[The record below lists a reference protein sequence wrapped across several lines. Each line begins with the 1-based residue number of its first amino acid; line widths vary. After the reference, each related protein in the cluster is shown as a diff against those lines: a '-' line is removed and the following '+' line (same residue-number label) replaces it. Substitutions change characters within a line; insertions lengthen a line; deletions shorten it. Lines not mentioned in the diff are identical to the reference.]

1 MIEGISVVLPAYNE
15 EGAVGSVVRALR
27 AALEATRVPYE
38 ILVVDDG
45 SSDATAQEARV
56 CDAHVI
62 QSPQNLG
69 YGLALRRG
77 ILPAK
82 YPYVMICDADGTYPP
97 SAVAELVELAEH
109 FDMVVAARSGRHFRG
124 RGLRAL
130 ARVGLRVFASFVVGR
145 KIPDV
150 NSGFR
155 VFRKADCLRYFGI
168 LSPGFSF
175 TTGLTLAMISD
186 ARAVAFVRVDYG
198 ARVGVSK
205 VRFVRDTLRIA
216 QVLVQAMVRHNPI
229 KLFSVITTA
238 IWLLALIAFVV
249 WVVVG
254 GVAIGLIAAAT
265 FLLGVQVFSVGLLAE
280 ALRDRRDA

>member
-1 MIEGISVVLPAYNE
+1 MIEGVSVVLPAYNE
-15 EGAVGSVVRALR
+15 EGAVGSVVRAFD
-27 AALEATRVPYE
+27 AALEAVATPYE

-45 SSDATAQEARV
+45 STDATAQEALHAKAEV
-56 CDAHVI
+56 V

-69 YGLALRRG
+69 YGLTLRRG
-77 ILPAK
+77 ILAAR

-97 SAVAELVELAEH
+97 SAVAELIELAEH
-109 FDMVVAARSGRHFRG
+109 FDMVVAARTGRHFRG

-145 KIPDV
+145 RIPDV

-155 VFRKADCLRYFGI
+155 VFRKTDCLRYFGI

-186 ARAVAFVRVDYG
+186 ARAVAFVPVDYG

-205 VRFVRDTLRIA
+205 VRLVRDTLRIA

-229 KLFSVITTA
+229 KLFTLVTA
-238 IWLLALIAFVV
+238 VV
-249 WVVVG
+249 WMLGLAAAIVWIIL
-254 GVAIGLIAAAT
+254 GVATIGLVAAAAVLT
-265 FLLGVQVFSVGLLAE
+265 GVQIFGLGLLAE
-280 ALRDRRDA
+280 AVRVRREA

>member
-1 MIEGISVVLPAYNE
+1 MIEGVSLVLPAYNE
-15 EGAVGSVVRALR
+15 EGAVGSVVRAFQV
-27 AALEATRVPYE
+27 ALEAARVPYE

-56 CDAHVI
+56 SDAYVI

-77 ILPAK
+77 ILAAK

-97 SAVAELVELAEH
+97 SAAAELTALAGD
-109 FDMVVAARSGRHFRG
+109 FDMVVAARTGRHFRG
-124 RGLRAL
+124 RGPRAL
-130 ARVGLRVFASFVVGR
+130 ARVGLRLFASFVVGR

-186 ARAVAFVRVDYG
+186 ARAVAFVPVDYG
-198 ARVGVSK
+198 VRVGVSK
-205 VRFVRDTLRIA
+205 VRLIRDTLRIA

-229 KLFSVITTA
+229 KLFAVITVA
-238 IWLLALIAFVV
+238 VWVLALVALVV
-249 WVVVG
+249 WIVL
-254 GVAIGLIAAAT
+254 GVASIGLIAAAA
-265 FLLGVQVFSVGLLAE
+265 FLIGLQVFSVGLLAE
-280 ALRDRRDA
+280 AIRDRREP